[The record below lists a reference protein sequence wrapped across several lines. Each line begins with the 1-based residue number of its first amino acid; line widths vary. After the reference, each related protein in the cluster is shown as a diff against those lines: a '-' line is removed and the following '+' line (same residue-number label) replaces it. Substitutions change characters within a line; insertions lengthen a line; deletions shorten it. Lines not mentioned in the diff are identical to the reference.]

1 MNGRYSQMFAL
12 AKLSHSDRNSVTVSN
27 ISSFRNTDVES
38 WVTSDGRVYVVQLI
52 ESDESDAITSHWEG
66 TQADPEVFSSAD
78 TDSVVELILGF
89 STRRLPT
96 EPDMQESPMTVPSL
110 D

>member
-1 MNGRYSQMFAL
+1 MFTDVCV
-12 AKLSHSDRNSVTVSN
+12 AKLSYSDDRNSVTVLN
-27 ISSFRNTDVES
+27 ISLFRNTDVES
-38 WVTSDGRVYVVQLI
+38 WITSDSHVYVVQLI
-52 ESDESDAITSHWEG
+52 ESDESDAITPHWEG

-78 TDSVVELILGF
+78 TNSVAELILGF
-89 STRRLPT
+89 STRHLPT